1 MLAFVRPISFTEIP
15 MQTWKSGKIV
25 NCNAGKFIDYDTE
38 KYMVVN
44 SKHITNKHT
53 HEPHEHQLEM
63 LIKLVKTLMR
73 SFFIVYRLDPVR
85 VIERSWKFNEFSYT
99 QRAHLFVASFRFTT
113 PLECLN
119 YSLNSSKGAKSRAL
133 RQIEI
138 HILHFFYVPCMQ
150 HMQPNQLLTFTAGWF
165 TSWRR
170 AAIAFPHMLYS
181 SLLIVH
187 FITL

>member
-1 MLAFVRPISFTEIP
+1 MLENLLTMTQRNIWWWIRSIS
-15 MQTWKSGKIV
+15 QT
-25 NCNAGKFIDYDTE
+25 NTHMN
-38 KYMVVN
+38 
-44 SKHITNKHT
+44 HTNINLKCC
-53 HEPHEHQLEM
+53 
-63 LIKLVKTLMR
+63 VKTLMR

-150 HMQPNQLLTFTAGWF
+150 HMQPNQLLTFTGGWF
-165 TSWRR
+165 SSWRR